1 MKNNIV
7 WMDMEMTGLDIEND
21 KILEIAC
28 LVTNE
33 DLKIISTDF
42 QIVIHQPDDVL
53 NKMNSWCIRT
63 HSASGLLDAVKSS
76 KNTMQDAENKLMEF
90 LRTYAV
96 EKITPLAGNTIWMD
110 RIFLRKYL
118 PIVDEY
124 LNYRIIDVST
134 IKELA
139 RAMNKSRLKKCI
151 LFHCMLFFVM
161 LTKLLPDILDRLDI
175 FILEVE
181 ELQMPKPLWWEYI
194 WLSSVLVPF
203 IGLSALKKNQ
213 IKSMT
218 RFMYGIV
225 ILGFVPLI
233 YAIVYYISDVWIY
246 LTAGKTEDIQLWQ
259 DLPYGLL
266 WYAFILAACQVHAF
280 SLYFSSKLLL
290 AWKSRGL
297 RKFD

>member
-53 NKMNSWCIRT
+53 NNMNSWCIRT
-63 HSASGLLDAVKSS
+63 HSASGLLDVVKSS
-76 KNTMQDAENKLMEF
+76 KNTVQDAESKLMEF
-90 LRTYAV
+90 LRTYAT

-139 RAMNKSRLKKCI
+139 RRWNSQV
-151 LFHCMLFFVM
+151 F
-161 LTKLLPDILDRLDI
+161 
-175 FILEVE
+175 E
-181 ELQMPKPLWWEYI
+181 EGP
-194 WLSSVLVPF
+194 
-203 IGLSALKKNQ
+203 
-213 IKSMT
+213 
-218 RFMYGIV
+218 
-225 ILGFVPLI
+225 
-233 YAIVYYISDVWIY
+233 
-246 LTAGKTEDIQLWQ
+246 
-259 DLPYGLL
+259 
-266 WYAFILAACQVHAF
+266 
-280 SLYFSSKLLL
+280 SKRYNH
-290 AWKSRGL
+290 RGL
-297 RKFD
+297 DDIKESIVELEYYKRSFFKL